1 VPEILCRSY
10 ALIVGTIVHG
20 EWKMDPFL
28 LEFSA
33 LAVASNLKDTIR
45 KAGINFSH
53 AVFIGGT
60 IDLK

>member
-1 VPEILCRSY
+1 
-10 ALIVGTIVHG
+10 
-20 EWKMDPFL
+20 MDPFL